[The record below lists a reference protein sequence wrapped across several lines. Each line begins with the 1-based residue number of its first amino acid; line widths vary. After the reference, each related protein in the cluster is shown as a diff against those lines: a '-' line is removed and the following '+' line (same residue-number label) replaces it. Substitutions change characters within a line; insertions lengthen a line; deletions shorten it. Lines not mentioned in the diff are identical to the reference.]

1 MKELLLNDVSFF
13 EKQTANYHLPKMRW
27 GVVEEKFEEGIECL
41 EELHR
46 AVG

>member
-1 MKELLLNDVSFF
+1 MMFLFLSNRRQS
-13 EKQTANYHLPKMRW
+13 HLPKTRW
-27 GVVEEKFEEGIECL
+27 GVVEEKFEKGIECL